1 VKHADEDAFWLTWC
15 KEELAK
21 GRAVHL
27 PAKGLSMWPSIWPKT
42 ILSIEQK
49 AFTDIE
55 VGEVIAFERN
65 LQFVVHRVVKK
76 SVYQGLQIVY
86 TRGDSNWHLD
96 ELISDAQYIGAIT
109 GKVVAQHCIPIEQPF
124 HFILVLAKLAVSIYR
139 FASRIYSKAKQIF
152 RSTPP
157 YK

>member
-1 VKHADEDAFWLTWC
+1 VKHTDDDAFWLTWC

-27 PAKGLSMWPSIWPKT
+27 PAKGLSMLPSIWPKT

-49 AFTDIE
+49 SFTDVE

-65 LQFVVHRVVKK
+65 LKFVVHRVVKK
-76 SVYQGLQIVY
+76 TVSQGLQVVY
-86 TRGDSNWHLD
+86 TQGDSNWHLD
-96 ELISDAQYIGAIT
+96 ELISEAQYIGAIT
-109 GKVVAQHCIPIEQPF
+109 GEVVAAQFKPIEQPPQI
-124 HFILVLAKLAVSIYR
+124 ILFLVRLAMSIYR

>member
-1 VKHADEDAFWLTWC
+1 MKHTDDDAFWLTWC

-27 PAKGLSMWPSIWPKT
+27 PAKGLSMLPSIWPKT

-49 AFTDIE
+49 SFTDVE

-76 SVYQGLQIVY
+76 MVSQGLQEVY
-86 TRGDSNWHLD
+86 TQGDSNWHLD
-96 ELISDAQYIGAIT
+96 ELISEAQYIGAIT
-109 GKVVAQHCIPIEQPF
+109 GKVVAAQFKPIERPSQI
-124 HFILVLAKLAVSIYR
+124 ILFLVRLAMSIYR
-139 FASRIYSKAKQIF
+139 FAIRIYSKAKQIF

>member
-1 VKHADEDAFWLTWC
+1 MKHTEEDAFWLTWC

-27 PAKGLSMWPSIWPKT
+27 PAKGLSMLPSIFPKT
-42 ILSIEQK
+42 ILRLELK
-49 AFTDIE
+49 AFSDVE

-76 SVYQGLQIVY
+76 AIHHGQQVIH
-86 TRGDSNWHLD
+86 TRGDSNWQLD
-96 ELISDAQYIGAIT
+96 ECISEEQFIGSII
-109 GKVVAQHCIPIEQPF
+109 GKVVEQQCKPIEQPF
-124 HFILVLAKLAVSIYR
+124 HLILFLVRLNLSIYR
-139 FASRIYSKAKQIF
+139 FALRIYSKTKQIF

-157 YK
+157 NR